1 MNTYDPSLGFLPEL
15 TAQMIFDMTMDH
27 LMKQKEVAFDS
38 GQCFCRY
45 EKEDGKI
52 LKCAFGYWISDHFY
66 SMDMENKAIEGIFE
80 LFKFP
85 FNYKVYGKL
94 FTYLQYFHDNDFKI
108 NSVTGELS
116 LFSVNCICDL
126 VKLWNTEKPYDPI
139 DVSKFNKKYEIETLL
154 ADATQAPE

>member
-27 LMKQKEVAFDS
+27 LVKQKEIAGD
-38 GQCFCRY
+38 GEQCFCRY

-52 LKCAFGYWISDHFY
+52 LKCALGYWIPDYFY
-66 SMDMENKAIEGIFE
+66 DENMENKAIEGIFE

-85 FNYKVYGKL
+85 FNYKSYVEL
-94 FTYLQYFHDNDFKI
+94 FTRLQHFHDNDFKVD
-108 NSVTGELS
+108 SVTGKLDISSIYSIYNFVEVWN
-116 LFSVNCICDL
+116 VN
-126 VKLWNTEKPYDPI
+126 KPYDPI
-139 DVSKFNKKYEIETLL
+139 DVSKFNEKYEIEGVL